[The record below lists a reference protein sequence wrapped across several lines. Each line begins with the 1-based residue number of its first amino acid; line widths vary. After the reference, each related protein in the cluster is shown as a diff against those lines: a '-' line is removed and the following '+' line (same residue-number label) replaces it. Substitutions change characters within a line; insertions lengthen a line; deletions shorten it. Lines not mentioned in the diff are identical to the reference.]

1 MILTKVEVDK
11 MNNFFQ
17 QQLYHNYQI
26 NQEKKMIR
34 KESNK
39 LSFMLFIAIIFMN
52 IAATVLFMFI
62 SFFSKDTYRNTK
74 QLFFL

>member
-1 MILTKVEVDK
+1 MILMKVEVDK

-26 NQEKKMIR
+26 NQEKKLIR

-52 IAATVLFMFI
+52 IAATVLLMFI
-62 SFFSKDTYRNTK
+62 SFFGQSSSLTSTASQNS
-74 QLFFL
+74 

>member
-1 MILTKVEVDK
+1 
-11 MNNFFQ
+11 
-17 QQLYHNYQI
+17 
-26 NQEKKMIR
+26 MIR

-62 SFFSKDTYRNTK
+62 SFSAKILLLLLQEYKTVILLMTT
-74 QLFFL
+74 LLMV